1 MDVRSKNRRW
11 VHVVSGLA
19 PEAGGPSYSVP
30 ALAKACRPYADTVDL
45 WTTARA
51 AVASDISIADR
62 TRVFSQSILPILS
75 SLKWSA
81 ELANELRS
89 ASQACDVIHT
99 HGLWLMPNIYPSW
112 ALAMS
117 KDAKAKLVH
126 APRGM
131 LGVEARKISGWKKEP
146 IWWLWQF
153 KALQAA
159 HCIHAT
165 AESEYEEI
173 RQAGLKNPIAIVPNG
188 IDLPNIVHGPK
199 ALGRRKRI
207 LSLGRIHP
215 KKGLDRLVRAWAQI
229 ETQRPDWDL
238 VIVGNAEVRHD
249 VELRNLANS
258 LGVTRLDIKEP
269 VYGDAKW
276 LEYTSSDLFVLPTL
290 NENFALTVAEA
301 LACGVPVISTKGA
314 PWGGLEVEGCG
325 WWIDHGVDQMAATLR
340 HATALPTQERMAMG
354 KLGKLWMARDFS
366 WSSIGAEMANVY
378 GWLHGTT
385 YKPDCVYL
393 T

>member
-1 MDVRSKNRRW
+1 M
-11 VHVVSGLA
+11 
-19 PEAGGPSYSVP
+19 
-30 ALAKACRPYADTVDL
+30 
-45 WTTARA
+45 
-51 AVASDISIADR
+51 
-62 TRVFSQSILPILS
+62 
-75 SLKWSA
+75 
-81 ELANELRS
+81 
-89 ASQACDVIHT
+89 
-99 HGLWLMPNIYPSW
+99 
-112 ALAMS
+112 
-117 KDAKAKLVH
+117 
-126 APRGM
+126 
-131 LGVEARKISGWKKEP
+131 
-146 IWWLWQF
+146 
-153 KALQAA
+153 
-159 HCIHAT
+159 
-165 AESEYEEI
+165 
-173 RQAGLKNPIAIVPNG
+173 
-188 IDLPNIVHGPK
+188 
-199 ALGRRKRI
+199 
-207 LSLGRIHP
+207 
-215 KKGLDRLVRAWAQI
+215 
-229 ETQRPDWDL
+229 
-238 VIVGNAEVRHD
+238 IVGNAEVRHD

-301 LACGVPVISTKGA
+301 LVCGVPVISTKGA